1 MLLAFLFLIL
11 CFLRLLT
18 ILGRLL
24 HDPSYDK
31 AAQMRDAWWAVF
43 FAAMGALCVWLF
55 IYLCL

>member
-1 MLLAFLFLIL
+1 MLLVLLFIIL

-43 FAAMGALCVWLF
+43 FAAMTALCVY
-55 IYLCL
+55 ICDYLCF